1 MKKLLILLILAAAAF
16 AGWRYFGL
24 QFPWQAKS
32 QKVDYITETARKG
45 SITKT
50 VNASGQIQP
59 VEMIDVGAQVS
70 GQIEKIYAA
79 LGQEV
84 KKGDL
89 LVTIEST
96 KLQNTLN
103 TERSKLESYK
113 AQLNSKQTALASAKS
128 KYDRVRRLHSQNA
141 ASKENLEDA
150 TNSYASA
157 QAAVTETEAMIRQ
170 AELAVS
176 TAETNLGYTTITAPS
191 DGTVVARLVEE
202 GQTVNANQTTPTL
215 LQIVDLTS
223 MELDLEISEGDITR
237 VKPGMPVSYSILSE
251 PDRHFRTELSSIDP
265 ANTTISDGSSAKSS
279 AGTAKTSSAVYYY
292 AKAVV
297 PNPDGIL
304 RIGMTVQAAI
314 TVDSAR
320 DALLV
325 PTSVIQRRGRE
336 SFVRVMQPT
345 GQIEERKV
353 RLGLND
359 GVNVVVTEGVRDG
372 EKLVAAEMTSAE
384 QQNAINSRG
393 PRPPMGGGGPRR

>member
-1 MKKLLILLILAAAAF
+1 MKKLLILLVLAAAAF

-24 QFPWQAKS
+24 TLPWQEKT
-32 QKVDYITETARKG
+32 QKVDYITETAKKG
-45 SITKT
+45 NIRKT
-50 VNASGQIQP
+50 VNASGQVQP

-70 GQIEKIYAA
+70 GQIEKIYAS
-79 LGQEV
+79 LGQQV

-113 AQLNSKQTALASAKS
+113 AQLNSRQTALVSAKS

-141 ASKENLEDA
+141 ASKESLEDA

-237 VKPGMPVSYSILSE
+237 VKPGMPVSYTILSE
-251 PDRHFRTELSSIDP
+251 PDRQFRTELSSIDP
-265 ANTTISDGSSAKSS
+265 ANTAISDGSSAKSS
-279 AGTAKTSSAVYYY
+279 AGTTKSSSAVYYY

-304 RIGMTVQAAI
+304 RIGMTVQASIA
-314 TVDSAR
+314 VDQAR
-320 DALLV
+320 DVLLV
-325 PTSVIQRRGRE
+325 STSVVQRRGRDN
-336 SFVRVMQPT
+336 FVRVLLPD
-345 GQIEERKV
+345 GSVEERKV
-353 RLGLND
+353 ALGLND
-359 GVNVVVTEGVRDG
+359 GVNVVVTDGLREGDKLIAAQMTG
-372 EKLVAAEMTSAE
+372 EE
-384 QQNAINSRG
+384 QKSAINSRPG
-393 PRPPMGGGGPRR
+393 GGGRPPMGR